1 MGSAACYMA
10 YRAEATGNLVTNKV
24 RQISQL
30 YTYGKENGVLH
41 RPVQDGPR
49 RKKMMDA
56 KSIVF
61 GLVVASVLW
70 GIIVLQLLAYL
81 KKREDSWYK
90 ECLRLIDHYERAIK
104 HFENTIRNNNKKII
118 TEDEMYRMK
127 NFP

>member
-1 MGSAACYMA
+1 
-10 YRAEATGNLVTNKV
+10 
-24 RQISQL
+24 
-30 YTYGKENGVLH
+30 
-41 RPVQDGPR
+41 
-49 RKKMMDA
+49 MMDA
-56 KSIVF
+56 KSVIF
-61 GLVVASVLW
+61 GLVAASVLW

-104 HFENTIRNNNKKII
+104 HFEDTIRNNNKKII

>member
-1 MGSAACYMA
+1 MTERC
-10 YRAEATGNLVTNKV
+10 NKV
-24 RQISQL
+24 RRISQS
-30 YTYGKENGVLH
+30 YTYGKENGAPPRSVKN
-41 RPVQDGPR
+41 GPR
-49 RKKMMDA
+49 QKRTMDA

-61 GLVVASVLW
+61 GLVAASVLW

-90 ECLRLIDHYERAIK
+90 ECLRLIDHYERAIE

-118 TEDEMYRMK
+118 TEDEMYQMK